1 MATTF
6 TGLSEAMIDD
16 KIIGSIQ
23 AVLPMLSVFS
33 TQLDHPE
40 GLVQGNTYKVPIIG
54 ALTVANKTPGTLVTT
69 SGSLT
74 AASVTASNFKGASF
88 EAIEGTISKR
98 VMGNWWGAQVAEATK
113 AVAATIVDGALG
125 LVTSTNFATEVTV
138 TPASLSADDLASIR
152 AAAKGKLK
160 SMPGAF
166 LCNSVVASR
175 LITLQ
180 QVVLALAIADNRN
193 SLADGKIPG
202 GVVGYQAYEYVDM
215 PTALPAAVIGQGALA
230 VVAGAPEQLITS
242 GEGDV
247 AYRRIVTEPESGLS
261 LQYTEA
267 VFAGGKV
274 QCEIA
279 AIYGAAKGIDAAVRV
294 VTAQSSSSGTGA

>member
-1 MATTF
+1 MATSF

-23 AVLPMLSVFS
+23 AVLPMLSAFS
-33 TQLDHPE
+33 TQLDHPG
-40 GLVQGNTYKVPIIG
+40 GLIQGNTYKVPVIG
-54 ALTVANKTPGTLVTT
+54 ALTVGNKTPGVLVDA
-69 SGSLT
+69 SGSLDG
-74 AASVTASNFKGASF
+74 ADVVADAFKGAGF
-88 EAIEGTISKR
+88 EAKEGTISKR
-98 VMGNWWGAQVAEATK
+98 VMGKWWGAQVAEATK

-125 LVTSTNFATEVTV
+125 LVTAENFATAVSV
-138 TPASLSADDLASIR
+138 DPAAFDIDDLANIR

-160 SMPGAF
+160 NMSGAF
-166 LCNSVVASR
+166 LCGPTVASR

-193 SLADGKIPG
+193 SVADGKIPG

-215 PTALPAAVIGQGALA
+215 PSALPAAVVGQGALA

-261 LQYTEA
+261 LQYTET
-267 VFAGGKV
+267 VSGGGKV
-274 QCEIA
+274 SCEIA
-279 AIYGAAKGIDAAVRV
+279 AIYGAAKALDAAVRV
-294 VTAQSSSSGTGA
+294 VAA

>member
-1 MATTF
+1 MATSF

-23 AVLPMLSVFS
+23 AVLPMLSAFS

-40 GLVQGNTYKVPIIG
+40 GLVQGNTYKVPVIG
-54 ALTVANKTPGTLVTT
+54 ALTVGNKTAGTFV
-69 SGSLT
+69 SAGGSLT
-74 AASVTASNFKGASF
+74 AASVQASNFKGVSF
-88 EAIEGTISKR
+88 EAVEGTISRR
-98 VMGNWWGAQVAEATK
+98 VMGNWWAAQVAEATK
-113 AVAATIVDGALG
+113 TVAASVVDGALA
-125 LVTSTNFATEVTV
+125 LVTSSNFATEVTV

-160 SMPGAF
+160 NMPGAF

-193 SLADGKIPG
+193 SIADGKIPG
-202 GVVGYQAYEYVDM
+202 GVIGYNAYEYVDM
-215 PTALPAAVIGQGALA
+215 PSTLPAAIIGQGALA

-267 VFAGGKV
+267 VSAGGKV
-274 QCEIA
+274 SCEIA
-279 AIYGAAKGIDAAVRV
+279 AIYGAAKAVDAAVRV
-294 VTAQSSSSGTGA
+294 VAAAASNS

>member
-1 MATTF
+1 MATSF
-6 TGLSEAMIDD
+6 TGLSEAQIDD

-23 AVLPMLSVFS
+23 AVLPMLSAFS
-33 TQLDHPE
+33 TQLDNPE
-40 GLVQGNTYKVPIIG
+40 GLVQGNSYKVPIMG
-54 ALTVANKTPGTLVTT
+54 ALTVGNKTPGTLVAA
-69 SGSLT
+69 SGSLSP
-74 AASVTASNFKGASF
+74 ANVTASNFKGAGF
-88 EAIEGTISKR
+88 EAIEGLISKR
-98 VMGNWWGAQVAEATK
+98 MMGSWWGAQVAEATK

-138 TPASLSADDLASIR
+138 NPAAFTADDLASIR
-152 AAAKGKLK
+152 AVAKGKLK
-160 SMPGAF
+160 HMSGAF
-166 LCNSVVASR
+166 LCGSTVASR

-193 SLADGKIPG
+193 SIADGKIPG

-215 PTALPAAVIGQGALA
+215 PSTLPAAVIGQGALA

-242 GEGDV
+242 GDGDV
-247 AYRRIVTEPESGLS
+247 TYRRIITEPESGLS

-267 VFAGGKV
+267 VSSGGKV

-279 AIYGAAKGIDAAVRV
+279 AIYGAAKALDAAVRV
-294 VTAQSSSSGTGA
+294 VAAAANAGA

>member
-6 TGLSEAMIDD
+6 TGLSEAQIDD

-23 AVLPMLSVFS
+23 AVLPMLSAFS

-40 GLVQGNTYKVPIIG
+40 GLVQGNTYKVPVIG
-54 ALTVANKTPGTLVTT
+54 ALTVGNKTAGTLV
-69 SGSLT
+69 SAGGSLT
-74 AASVTASNFKGASF
+74 AASVVASNFKGASF

-113 AVAATIVDGALG
+113 AVAKAVVDGALG
-125 LVTSTNFATEVTV
+125 LVTSTNFATDVAI
-138 TPASLSADDLASIR
+138 TPASFSIDDLAAIR

-160 SMPGAF
+160 DMPAAF
-166 LCNSVVASR
+166 LCNATVASR

-202 GVVGYQAYEYVDM
+202 GVVGYQAYEYADM
-215 PTALPAAVIGQGALA
+215 PTGLNAAVIGQGALA

-261 LQYTEA
+261 LQYTET
-267 VFAGGKV
+267 VKSGGTV
-274 QCEIA
+274 SCEIA
-279 AIYGAAKGIDAAVRV
+279 VIYGAAKALDAAVRV
-294 VTAQSSSSGTGA
+294 VTQTQQSGS

>member
-1 MATTF
+1 MATSF
-6 TGLSEAMIDD
+6 TGLSEAQIDD

-23 AVLPMLSVFS
+23 AVLPMLSAFS

-40 GLVQGNTYKVPIIG
+40 GLIQGNTYKVPVIG
-54 ALTVANKTPGTLVTT
+54 ALTVANKTPGTLV
-69 SGSLT
+69 SAGGSLG
-74 AASVTASNFKGASF
+74 AADVVANAFRGASF

-125 LVTSTNFATEVTV
+125 LVTAENFATAVSV
-138 TPASLSADDLASIR
+138 DPAAFSADDLASIR
-152 AAAKGKLK
+152 AAAKDKLK
-160 SMPGAF
+160 NMSGAF
-166 LCNSVVASR
+166 LCGSTVASR

-193 SLADGKIPG
+193 AIADGKIPG
-202 GVVGYQAYEYVDM
+202 GVVGYNAYEYVDM
-215 PTALPAAVIGQGALA
+215 PSALLAAVIGQGALA

-261 LQYTEA
+261 LQYTET
-267 VFAGGKV
+267 VSGGGKV
-274 QCEIA
+274 ACEIA
-279 AIYGAAKGIDAAVRV
+279 AIYGAAKALDAAVRV
-294 VTAQSSSSGTGA
+294 VAAAPAS